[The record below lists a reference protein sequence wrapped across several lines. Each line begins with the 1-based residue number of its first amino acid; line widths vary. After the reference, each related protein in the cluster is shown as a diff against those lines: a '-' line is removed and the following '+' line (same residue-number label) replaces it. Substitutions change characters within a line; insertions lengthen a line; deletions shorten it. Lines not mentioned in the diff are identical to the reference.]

1 MELYVLNQN
10 YEKIA
15 VIDYAKSI
23 IWTKRYC
30 ETGDCEIYLP
40 AETDALAILKKR
52 NILQRADRPTD
63 IMQIQ
68 TVRVATDE
76 EKGNYMTVTGK
87 TMDILLAQ
95 RIIWTQTNLSGSV
108 VDCTKKIL
116 NENLIKPSNSA
127 RKIAGVTFES
137 GIKNSESVK
146 KQITGDNLLDAFIE
160 LLTTYKYGYK
170 ATYEKGIK
178 ITAYQGVDRS
188 GSVVFSPDIDNLIES
203 EYSSSVEEY
212 KNVALVAGEGE
223 GVSRKTYTV
232 GSAAG
237 YDRFEEYVD
246 ARDIS
251 SDTDN
256 GTLSNAEYNKLLA
269 TKGQE
274 KLAETIVQEK
284 FSGTI
289 EPGINYAYG
298 IDYDLGD
305 IVKMINEYGM
315 SANARITEV
324 IESWDESGYTCIPTF
339 DTEEV

>member
-1 MELYVLNQN
+1 M
-10 YEKIA
+10 
-15 VIDYAKSI
+15 
-23 IWTKRYC
+23 
-30 ETGDCEIYLP
+30 
-40 AETDALAILKKR
+40 
-52 NILQRADRPTD
+52 
-63 IMQIQ
+63 
-68 TVRVATDE
+68 
-76 EKGNYMTVTGK
+76 
-87 TMDILLAQ
+87 
-95 RIIWTQTNLSGSV
+95 
-108 VDCTKKIL
+108 
-116 NENLIKPSNSA
+116 
-127 RKIAGVTFES
+127 TFES
-137 GIKNSESVK
+137 SIKNSEK
-146 KQITGDNLLDAFIE
+146 IEKQITGDNLLDAFIE
-160 LLTTYKYGYK
+160 LLATYKYGYK

-188 GSVVFSPDIDNLIES
+188 GSVAFSPNMDNLIES

-251 SDTDN
+251 SNTDG
-256 GTLSNAEYNKLLA
+256 GTLSNAGYNKLLA
-269 TKGQE
+269 AKGQE

-305 IVKMINEYGM
+305 VVKIINEYGM